1 MARRRA
7 GARLGPVA
15 AARGRALPAR
25 GAGLRARAGSGDGGG
40 ELGPEPLGVSVAAPA
55 LAVVGWSEV
64 VLFKTGCGL
73 PPGPGGLLGA
83 LEGVSYLVLVAV
95 VGWSV
100 KTKVDT
106 GSGLPAGPFGLLGAV
121 EGFAFLLAAAGV
133 GVAAYSAVAN
143 GCAPFC
149 CRPLSRRRTHR
160 RRCFT
165 RAQLP
170 ALRSPGQELLRL
182 TAARRELKGTEL
194 RVVLLGRAF
203 GLATSFFLS
212 ILFYSIR
219 RLADRTDSPAPRRIS
234 HVKMHNE

>member
-1 MARRRA
+1 MVAVAAVARRRA

-40 ELGPEPLGVSVAAPA
+40 ELGPEPIVVSVAAPA

-149 CRPLSRRRTHR
+149 CRPLPPDFPPADSPPPLFPSPAASCPPLSRTRT
-160 RRCFT
+160 
-165 RAQLP
+165 AS
-170 ALRSPGQELLRL
+170 A
-182 TAARRELKGTEL
+182 
-194 RVVLLGRAF
+194 
-203 GLATSFFLS
+203 
-212 ILFYSIR
+212 
-219 RLADRTDSPAPRRIS
+219 ADRRAPGT
-234 HVKMHNE
+234 

>member
-1 MARRRA
+1 MVAAAVARRRA
-7 GARLGPVA
+7 GPPRLGPRT
-15 AARGRALPAR
+15 AARAAGGPPSRR
-25 GAGLRARAGSGDGGG
+25 GAGLRARAGGE
-40 ELGPEPLGVSVAAPA
+40 ELGPEPIIVSVAAPA

-149 CRPLSRRRTHR
+149 SRPLSLAGGKAGGLT
-160 RRCFT
+160 
-165 RAQLP
+165 AAAVSLAPQLP

-182 TAARRELKGTEL
+182 NGGAGADRRAPGNRRELNS
-194 RVVLLGRAF
+194 A
-203 GLATSFFLS
+203 AC
-212 ILFYSIR
+212 Y
-219 RLADRTDSPAPRRIS
+219 
-234 HVKMHNE
+234 

>member
-1 MARRRA
+1 MRRLEDRGGERA
-7 GARLGPVA
+7 PGFF
-15 AARGRALPAR
+15 PAR
-25 GAGLRARAGSGDGGG
+25 EAGERNRGLLLDRECG
-40 ELGPEPLGVSVAAPA
+40 ELGPEPIVVSVAAPA
-55 LAVVGWSEV
+55 LAVVGWSEG
-64 VLFKTGCGL
+64 VLVKSGCGL

-149 CRPLSRRRTHR
+149 CRPLPPDFPPADSPPPLFPSPAASCPPLSRTRT
-160 RRCFT
+160 
-165 RAQLP
+165 AS
-170 ALRSPGQELLRL
+170 A
-182 TAARRELKGTEL
+182 
-194 RVVLLGRAF
+194 
-203 GLATSFFLS
+203 
-212 ILFYSIR
+212 
-219 RLADRTDSPAPRRIS
+219 ADRRAPGT
-234 HVKMHNE
+234 